1 MTKKNVVLLCL
12 LPLFYGCSLERILL
26 DGTIAGTRR
35 ASASFDTLTDLEVA
49 KLGAGSSLATLE
61 GYYALAPDNQ
71 DNLFML
77 MTAWSGYAGAFIEDS
92 WERAQDSGDEATE
105 DAEAQRARQAYD
117 RAIKYGSELL
127 ERKKPGF
134 KDAMKNSG
142 TINVYLQ
149 GFEKA
154 DASTLLWFGV
164 AWLSRGGV
172 AAADPEIV
180 SELFVGVAFLER
192 SMALDPNLNWG
203 LSSAVLGAYHSR
215 SPDAELKQ
223 AKDLFELSLTSFNR
237 KALTTR
243 VLYAANYACNAHDA
257 KLYKSL
263 LEEVL
268 NAGDTLPEQRLE
280 NTLAKRKAQRY
291 LGKARLA
298 RCGF

>member
-1 MTKKNVVLLCL
+1 MTKKNAVLLAL
-12 LPLFYGCSLERILL
+12 LPLFYGCNLERILL
-26 DGTIAGTRR
+26 DGTIASTRR
-35 ASASFDTLTDLEVA
+35 ASSSFDTLSDLEVA
-49 KLGAGSSLATLE
+49 KTGAGSSLATLE

-71 DNLFML
+71 NNLYLL

-92 WERAQDSGDEATE
+92 WERAQDSGDDALEEAE
-105 DAEAQRARQAYD
+105 GLRARQAYD

-127 ERKKPGF
+127 ERQKPGF
-134 KDAMKNSG
+134 KDAMKNSS

-149 GFEKA
+149 GFEKK

-192 SMALDPNLNWG
+192 SVALDPNLNWG
-203 LSSAVLGAYHSR
+203 LGNAVLGAYHGR

-223 AKDLFELSLTSFNR
+223 SKDLFELSLTSFNR
-237 KALTTR
+237 KALTVQ
-243 VLYAANYACNAHDA
+243 VLYAASWACNAHDQKA
-257 KLYKSL
+257 YKSL
-263 LEEVL
+263 LEEVI
-268 NAGDTLPEQRLE
+268 NAGDVLPEQRLE
-280 NTLAKRKAQRY
+280 NTLAVRKAKRY
-291 LGKARLA
+291 LGKPRLS